1 MNIQEKIELCV
12 NLILIGEI
20 LIAEAIV
27 RELKTGNEIKE
38 LSRNLENLFSAVDNY
53 LEIHKGDEDELFNLK
68 NKYREYLLNK
78 I

>member
-12 NLILIGEI
+12 NLILVGEI
-20 LIAEAIV
+20 LIAEGIM
-27 RELKTGNEIKE
+27 RELKSSNGIEE
-38 LSRNLENLFSAVDNY
+38 LSSNLENLFNAVDSY
-53 LEIHKGDEDELFNLK
+53 LEIHKGDEDGLFNLK